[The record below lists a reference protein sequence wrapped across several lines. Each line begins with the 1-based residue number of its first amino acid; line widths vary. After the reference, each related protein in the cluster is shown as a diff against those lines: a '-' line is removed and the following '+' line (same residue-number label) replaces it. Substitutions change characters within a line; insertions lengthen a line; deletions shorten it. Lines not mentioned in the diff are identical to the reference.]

1 MRRIIVMAATALV
14 VSSWFGAGVGAG
26 ADAAELKLKQVQ
38 TLGGGTGPS
47 AANGLASDTGGYPT
61 FSQVDGRTAKAV
73 TKHESCG
80 ADCWT
85 HGLVSDDGN
94 RNVTIKIGL
103 SCPGAGDYVDRI
115 YYNFPGKPVVF
126 LYEYD
131 GGVKHQQRVVTE
143 VVQPW
148 TVAQFENAANTALG
162 GNWAG
167 TEYPAPAQTGQIQ
180 LHEYPE
186 VYGECA
192 SYGSAKHKQYA
203 VHTTLTAID
212 KDFAAPA
219 RVQTSV
225 KLK

>member
-1 MRRIIVMAATALV
+1 MRRILLTAATALIF
-14 VSSWFGAGVGAG
+14 SAAIGGTGVE
-26 ADAAELKLKQVQ
+26 AAQKLKQLQ
-38 TLGGGTGPS
+38 TLGGTGGQ
-47 AANGLASDTGGYPT
+47 AGASSMTSNTGGYPT
-61 FSQVDGRTAKAV
+61 FSQVNGRTAKAV

-85 HGLVSDDGN
+85 HGLVSDNGN
-94 RNVTIKIGL
+94 RSLTVKVGL
-103 SCPGAGDYVDRI
+103 SCPGAGDYVERL
-115 YYNFPGKPVVF
+115 YYNFQGEEIVF

-131 GGVKHQQRVVTE
+131 GGVKHQSRIETE

-148 TVAQFENAANTALG
+148 SVAQFENAANTALG

-167 TEYPAPAQTGQIQ
+167 DEYPAPAQTGQIQ
-180 LHEYPE
+180 LHEYME

-192 SYGSAKHKQYA
+192 SYGSAKHKQYPI
-203 VHTTLTAID
+203 HTTLTATD